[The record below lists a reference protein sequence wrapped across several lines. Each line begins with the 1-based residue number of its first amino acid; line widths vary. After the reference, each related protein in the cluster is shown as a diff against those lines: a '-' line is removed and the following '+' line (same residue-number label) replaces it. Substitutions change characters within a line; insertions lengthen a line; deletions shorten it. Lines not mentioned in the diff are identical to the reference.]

1 MRNKVRKSLAFLL
14 ALALVVSVMS
24 GLGLSVSADEG
35 ETPVPV
41 VEEQEQ
47 PQEDKQETPAEEPAE
62 EEEPAAEPAGEG
74 SGEAQEGQSDT
85 QEPDGETKEENQDDQ
100 VGQEPTTT
108 TGNLTAPQAAT
119 GDAVAPVAD
128 TTGSSVSEY
137 EITCGEQKLTVKL
150 VDTDGKTLSGTAP
163 NDLSITQ
170 NKTVSVETY
179 AATVEGYTYYNA
191 KYTTESDNVRYI
203 SYLGY
208 FNNYSSFWSWDSY
221 TGWYAVVNGYSKI
234 KDNTITLVYKQ
245 DPTSKTTKF
254 TVHYVD
260 ENGKEIANKKEEDVG
275 DADTLTFEDYAD
287 KIENYTYWRACYG
300 SANNAEVTK
309 VVITTRQNNGNGRP
323 GSTSTTSYSYTF
335 YNDSKK
341 LTTGTEGIDTLS
353 DIYLVYVKD
362 GGGPTA
368 GGGSTGET
376 PTLDE
381 PTHTKQA
388 IKQADGTYDLSLS
401 VSANIAEKETKK
413 KVDIIYVLDVSGSM
427 TQSRMNNQTLLKV
440 ATSAIETMN
449 DSLVAEDSHIDPQFA
464 LVTFAESSDV
474 KKFNNSNWTS
484 DTKTFSRQLPS
495 NANGGTNYQAGLTNA
510 KSVLASARAD
520 ATTVVVFLS
529 DGEPTFYTKD
539 NDGTVGGSGS
549 SDNDGRAMSK
559 ARGIVKTMTPNYL
572 YTVGVG
578 DSKNYSNLSL
588 VTGAAHEGVKTENF
602 VGDSEDKLKKAFD
615 TIKGDLI
622 TLACESVTISD
633 KLSENVTMVMN
644 GESPKSLTGKV
655 TDKDGTE
662 VGTSTTDGGISLNK
676 TDLNEVISLPAPTY
690 ENGVISWAFPDGY
703 KLEKDWT
710 YTVTANVQVTEK
722 AYENYRKNSNN
733 YPDTADADT
742 GTHASS
748 EGLYSNV
755 NDNATLTYKVT
766 GQGDVQTVQYPKPV
780 VQITPNKLT
789 ITKTVTGLNEA
800 ALNTLKNQLTFK
812 VTYTY
817 KQMAEDAENCTE
829 TKTVYL
835 KDFTKNSDGTY
846 TYVDENVYSTDVVI
860 SVEESNFD
868 LNDYNRTDSSSSTTM
883 NAAINGKRDA
893 AVSFTN
899 NYQHKE
905 VEVTVIKKVIGN
917 MSQDSDTFT
926 FTVSAP
932 TDLNNN
938 DQSFTLSAS
947 QTGGKTI
954 SIPYGSDFTISETE
968 ENGYTLDK
976 IEVDGEE
983 VTPSDNGYTINNVT
997 ADTTITFTNDK
1008 TINPPSGVTRTIAPF
1023 VIMAVLAAGAG
1034 VYFVYSRRQRD

>member
-41 VEEQEQ
+41 AEEQEQ

-62 EEEPAAEPAGEG
+62 EEEPAGEG

-137 EITCGEQKLTVKL
+137 KITCGNQTLTVKL
-150 VDTDGKTLSGTAP
+150 VDTEGKSLNGTAP
-163 NDLSITQ
+163 DDLSIQ
-170 NKTVSVETY
+170 QGKAVSVKTY
-179 AATVEGYTYYNA
+179 AATVEGYTYSKAYYTDNRNRSQNVSQIVYYDGYEVYYDGYEVWNTTYNG
-191 KYTTESDNVRYI
+191 RYSGGSTNREQI
-203 SYLGY
+203 
-208 FNNYSSFWSWDSY
+208 
-221 TGWYAVVNGYSKI
+221 TG
-234 KDNTITLVYKQ
+234 NTIYLVYEKAA
-245 DPTSKTTKF
+245 TF

-260 ENGKEIANKKEEDVG
+260 ENGSPIKAAEGNSEIEVTAENNI
-275 DADTLTFEDYAD
+275 TFEKY
-287 KIENYTYWRACYG
+287 KVEIEGYTYWRACYS
-300 SANNAEVTK
+300 SANNAEVTSAK
-309 VVITTRQNNGNGRP
+309 KNSGRSS
-323 GSTSTTSYSYTF
+323 GYTF
-335 YNDSKK
+335 YNGETA
-341 LTTGTEGIDTLS
+341 LTKSGYDGEDISTLE
-353 DIYLVYVKD
+353 DIYLVYVKN
-362 GGGPTA
+362 GGGPTT

-381 PTHTKQA
+381 PTHTKRA
-388 IKQADGTYDLSLS
+388 IKKGNGTYDLSLS

-427 TQSRMNNQTLLKV
+427 TKSKMSNQTLLKV

-449 DSLVAEDSHIDPQFA
+449 SSLVAADSHIDPRFA
-464 LVTFAESSDV
+464 LVTFAKSSDV
-474 KKFNNSNWTS
+474 KNFSSSNWTS
-484 DTKTFSRQLPS
+484 DTTAFNKQLPEE
-495 NANGGTNYQAGLTNA
+495 ADGGTNYQAGLTNA
-510 KSVLASARAD
+510 KSVLADARAD

-539 NDGTVGGSGS
+539 GGGTGGSGS

-588 VTGAAHEGVKTENF
+588 VTGAVHEGVQTKKF
-602 VGDSEDKLKKAFD
+602 VGDSEDNLKKAFD

-622 TLACESVTISD
+622 TLACKDVTISD

-655 TDKDGTE
+655 TDKNGKE
-662 VGTSTTDGGISLNK
+662 VGTSTNDGISLDK
-676 TDLNEVISLPAPTY
+676 TDLNAAITLPAPTY
-690 ENGVISWAFPDGY
+690 EDGVITWAFPDEY

-722 AYENYRKNSNN
+722 AYENYRENDC

-742 GTHASS
+742 GTHASGM
-748 EGLYSNV
+748 GLYSNV
-755 NDNATLTYKVT
+755 EDNATLTYKVT
-766 GQGDVQTVQYPKPV
+766 GQDDVQTVQYPKPI

-789 ITKTVTGLNEA
+789 ITKTVTGLDEN
-800 ALNTLKNQLTFK
+800 ALSTLKKQLTFT

-817 KQMAEDAENCTE
+817 NQMAEDAQNRTE
-829 TKTVYL
+829 TKTVAL
-835 KDFTKNSDGTY
+835 EDFTENSGGTY
-846 TYVDENVYSTDVVI
+846 TYVDKNVYSTDVDI
-860 SVEESNFD
+860 SVEEGNFVLD
-868 LNDYNRTDSSSSTTM
+868 DYSRTTSSSNTTQVTTITTNNP
-883 NAAINGKRDA
+883 NAE
-893 AVSFTN
+893 VSFTN

-905 VEVTVIKKVIGN
+905 VEVTVIKKVSGN

-932 TDLNNN
+932 TDLNN
-938 DQSFTLSAS
+938 DDKSFTLSAS
-947 QTGGKTI
+947 QTVGKTI

-968 ENGYTLDK
+968 ANGYTLNK
-976 IEVDGEE
+976 VEVGGRKLDANNDG
-983 VTPSDNGYTINNVT
+983 SYTIRNVT